1 MRAVFLASAVTAAT
15 ALTGATLTGAGPA
28 GAQTLRVASFTPEG
42 AVGVQHVMIPWM
54 EAVTAELGDR
64 VEMIPFWG
72 GSLGPNPFEQFNLVR
87 DGVIDVAWVLAGYTP
102 GQFPQLQVTELPFTA
117 LSGEE
122 ASVTAWRLY
131 ETGLVGGTEDVHVL
145 TVWTPDIT
153 AIHLNQPIQSLEEL
167 AGKSLRTSGGTQ
179 ALFVETLGAAPQ
191 TLGSVEANEAQGRG
205 TIDGQLQGWT
215 GMNTFGGFSVSRAA
229 YNGPFGAAPFLLLM
243 NKATWESLPADVQEV
258 MMRHA
263 GEPLARRGGRAYD
276 EITRGIVERQ
286 TAAGYELVTA
296 TEEDVARYL
305 DSFGAVHDTWVAAT
319 ENGAEVL
326 ATYMELIEAYRAG
339 N

>member
-1 MRAVFLASAVTAAT
+1 MRAVFLASAVAAAT
-15 ALTGATLTGAGPA
+15 VISGATLTVAGPA
-28 GAQTLRVASFTPEG
+28 AAQTLRVASFTPEG
-42 AVGVQHVMIPWM
+42 AVGVQNVMIPWM
-54 EAVTAELGDR
+54 EAVEAELGDR
-64 VEMIPFWG
+64 VELIPFWG

-87 DGVIDVAWVLAGYTP
+87 DGVIDIAWVLAGYTP

-117 LSGEE
+117 RSGEE

-131 ETGLVGGTEDVHVL
+131 ETGMIGGTEDVHVL

-153 AIHLNQPIQSLEEL
+153 AIHLNEPIQSLEEL

-215 GMNTFGGFSVSRAA
+215 GMNTFGGFAVSNAA

-243 NKATWESLPADVQEV
+243 NKSAWESLPADVQDV
-258 MMRHA
+258 MTKHA

-276 EITRGIVERQ
+276 EITRGIIERQ
-286 TAAGYELVTA
+286 TADGYELVTA
-296 TEEDVARYL
+296 SEEDVARYL
-305 DSFGAVHDTWVAAT
+305 ESYGAVHDTWVAAT
-319 ENGAEVL
+319 ENGAEIL
-326 ATYMELIEAYRAG
+326 ATYMQLIEDYRAG